1 MPAAPF
7 EARENEAMML
17 EAESCPPQVF
27 VIDTGKAGVTGAGT
41 LENIARLWKAESAT
55 SLDEPASGR
64 TFNGAHM
71 LSATIALLGLAGKD
85 VVMVTPEAAVLVE
98 NAPGPVWAMLY
109 QDAASDIRS
118 CELAAVITMLFVP
131 EAGPSK

>member
-1 MPAAPF
+1 
-7 EARENEAMML
+7 MML

-55 SLDEPASGR
+55 SSDEPASER
-64 TFNGAHM
+64 TFKGAHM

-85 VVMVTPEAAVLVE
+85 VVMVTLEAAVLVV

-109 QDAASDIRS
+109 QDAASDIR
-118 CELAAVITMLFVP
+118 
-131 EAGPSK
+131 